1 MWLFHLHS
9 AVKNRAFFQF
19 SPWRDTWLR
28 HFRLSL
34 WNFKEKPSTI
44 FYNTAKAKPD
54 GVRMKKKFAFLLM
67 GKEFDTAKDAAIFET
82 EHMISYIFT
91 VTSFEEALK
100 RAVACAEDGVGA
112 IEVCGAFG
120 KEWADKIIAATGNRV
135 AVGYVVHN
143 PEQDALF
150 ERFFAKA

>member
-1 MWLFHLHS
+1 
-9 AVKNRAFFQF
+9 
-19 SPWRDTWLR
+19 
-28 HFRLSL
+28 
-34 WNFKEKPSTI
+34 
-44 FYNTAKAKPD
+44 
-54 GVRMKKKFAFLLM
+54 MKKKFAFLLM
-67 GKEFDTAKDAAIFET
+67 GKEFDTAKDTAVFET

-120 KEWADKIIAATGNRV
+120 KEWADKIIAATGNKV

-143 PEQDALF
+143 PEQAVLRQGMIAAHDKARLPSEDGLPF
-150 ERFFAKA
+150 YGRDGVTPSKPPIYRFRFRLPGS

>member
-1 MWLFHLHS
+1 MI
-9 AVKNRAFFQF
+9 KAFFSVIPLEFQ
-19 SPWRDTWLR
+19 
-28 HFRLSL
+28 
-34 WNFKEKPSTI
+34 EKASTV
-44 FYNTAKAKPD
+44 FYNTAKANPD

-67 GKEFDTAKDAAIFET
+67 GKEFDTAKDTAVFET

>member
-1 MWLFHLHS
+1 M
-9 AVKNRAFFQF
+9 AGYTVKAFFRLCLW
-19 SPWRDTWLR
+19 S
-28 HFRLSL
+28 FR
-34 WNFKEKPSTI
+34 KKASTI
-44 FYNTAKAKPD
+44 FYNTAKANPD
-54 GVRMKKKFAFLLM
+54 GVCMKKKFAFLLM
-67 GKEFDTAKDAAIFET
+67 GKEFDTAKDTAVFET

-120 KEWADKIIAATGNRV
+120 KEWADKIIAATGNRI

>member
-1 MWLFHLHS
+1 
-9 AVKNRAFFQF
+9 
-19 SPWRDTWLR
+19 
-28 HFRLSL
+28 
-34 WNFKEKPSTI
+34 
-44 FYNTAKAKPD
+44 
-54 GVRMKKKFAFLLM
+54 MKKKFAFLLM

-112 IEVCGAFG
+112 IEAGDRENV
-120 KEWADKIIAATGNRV
+120 ADHRV

>member
-1 MWLFHLHS
+1 MAGS
-9 AVKNRAFFQF
+9 TVKAF
-19 SPWRDTWLR
+19 
-28 HFRLSL
+28 FRLSL
-34 WNFKEKPSTI
+34 WSFRKKASTF
-44 FYNTAKAKPD
+44 FYNTAKANPD

-67 GKEFDTAKDAAIFET
+67 GKEFDTAKDIAVFET

-100 RAVACAEDGVGA
+100 RAVSCAEDGVGA